1 MSVRARRNPRILYV
15 ITEDWYFWS
24 HRLPLARAA
33 RDAGFEVVVATRV
46 RNHKELIE
54 KEGFRLIPIRLARGS
69 TNLMREFL
77 TILELI
83 NVYRRERP
91 DIVHQ
96 IAIKPVLY
104 GTWAAKI
111 VGVPNV
117 VNLLAGLTE
126 KFHAQRLKSL
136 ILGKLVELGYRLAF
150 WGMNQV
156 TIFQNVTDM
165 KKFLESGIV
174 KKNNVELIRGS
185 GVDTSR
191 FADFPESDAVP
202 AVVLASR
209 MLWEKGVGEFVEAA
223 RQLRS
228 EGVECRMVL
237 VGGSDSESPDAV
249 PEATLKSWQAE
260 GIVEWWGHREDM
272 PTIYAQAH
280 IVCLPSYH
288 EGAPKVLLEAASSG
302 RAIVT
307 TNVSG
312 CKEIVRHHENGLLVP
327 PKDPVALA
335 SALKTLV
342 QNPALRKQMGERGRK
357 IVLEEFSDEIV
368 VGQTMALYRRLLSC
382 SVRWS
387 SCPSLAE
394 VSASKRDRP

>member
-1 MSVRARRNPRILYV
+1 MKETTVERKPRILYV

-33 RDAGFEVVVATRV
+33 RNAGLEVVVATRV
-46 RNHKELIE
+46 NNHKELIE
-54 KEGFRLIPIRLARGS
+54 REGFRLIPIRLTRGS
-69 TNLMREFL
+69 TNIIREFL
-77 TILELI
+77 TVLELANI
-83 NVYRRERP
+83 YRQERP

-96 IAIKPVLY
+96 VAIKPVLY

-111 VGVPNV
+111 VGVPIV

-126 KFHAQRLKSL
+126 KFHAQRWKSL

-150 WGMNQV
+150 WRMNQV
-156 TIFQNVTDM
+156 AIFQNVTDM
-165 KKFLESGIV
+165 KKFIESGIV

-191 FADFPESDAVP
+191 FVDSPEPDAPPV
-202 AVVLASR
+202 VVLASR
-209 MLWEKGVGEFVEAA
+209 MLWEKGVREFVEAA
-223 RQLRS
+223 KQLRT
-228 EGVECRMVL
+228 EGVKCRMVL
-237 VGGSDSESPDAV
+237 VGSSDSESPGSV

-260 GIVEWWGHREDM
+260 GAVEWWGHRDDM
-272 PTIYAQAH
+272 PDVYAQAH

-307 TNVSG
+307 TAVSG
-312 CKEIVRHHENGLLVP
+312 CKEIVRHNENGLLIP
-327 PKDPVALA
+327 PQNPAALA
-335 SALKTLV
+335 SALKALL
-342 QNPALRKQMGERGRK
+342 QNPGPRKQMGRRGRQ

-368 VGQTMALYRRLLSC
+368 VEQTMALYRRLLSHKTC
-382 SVRWS
+382 
-387 SCPSLAE
+387 
-394 VSASKRDRP
+394 